1 MQDVS
6 ACCHCT
12 FSLTQDFAVFDFLRG
27 IFYKSDGTAWHRV
40 ALFMSGSVA
49 GVCALTATDPLE
61 FVRIRLAM
69 EKSSFTYS
77 NSLNAFAVIYRNE
90 GFLGFYKGYQAAVV
104 GVVIYQGISFSLYTK
119 SKEMIK

>member
-1 MQDVS
+1 M
-6 ACCHCT
+6 A
-12 FSLTQDFAVFDFLRG
+12 G
-27 IFYKSDGTAWHRV
+27 I
-40 ALFMSGSVA
+40 
-49 GVCALTATDPLE
+49 CALTATDPLE

-77 NSLNAFAVIYRNE
+77 NSLNAFAVIYRKE

-119 SKEMIK
+119 SKEMIKQADPTRYNKWYVDFLLGGLSSIGQIIAYPLDILRKRMQGQALLV